1 MKVVINNCSGAFM
14 LTYNQLKHIRKNIKV
29 FERILLHEV
38 EDALAWLDEHPKE
51 YKTGLN
57 LANEYLYRS
66 HPLIVEAVE
75 KMPTQSQSVVEID
88 GDVYKIVENN
98 DGSEYVETP
107 CYDGYI
113 RGFKQN

>member
-1 MKVVINNCSGAFM
+1 MKIILNNRCGSFM
-14 LTYNQLKHIRKNIKV
+14 LTYNQLKYIRKNIKES
-29 FERILLHEV
+29 ERILFYEV
-38 EDALAWLDEHPKE
+38 QNALAWLDEHPKE
-51 YKTGLN
+51 YETGLN
-57 LANEYLYRS
+57 LQNEYLYRS

-88 GDVYKIVENN
+88 GDVYKIVEHY

-107 CYDGYI
+107 CYDGFI

>member
-14 LTYNQLKHIRKNIKV
+14 LTYNQLKYIRKNIKAS
-29 FERILLHEV
+29 ERILFSEV

-75 KMPTQSQSVVEID
+75 KCQH
-88 GDVYKIVENN
+88 KA
-98 DGSEYVETP
+98 
-107 CYDGYI
+107 
-113 RGFKQN
+113 KALLK

>member
-1 MKVVINNCSGAFM
+1 MKVVINNCCGAFM
-14 LTYNQLKHIRKNIKV
+14 LTYNQLKYIRKNIKAS
-29 FERILLHEV
+29 ERILFHEV
-38 EDALAWLDEHPKE
+38 ENALAWLDEHPKE

-75 KMPTQSQSVVEID
+75 KMPTQSQSVIEID
-88 GDVYKIVENN
+88 GDVYKIVESD
-98 DGSEYVETP
+98 DGYEYVETP
-107 CYDGYI
+107 YYDGYI